1 MYYFSSFYGKE
12 HWVHKSETL
21 RDAATP
27 CSNAKIENP
36 IAWLLKWRP
45 LKTVVPAKRM
55 PRAARHC
62 VSLLHLMSLYH
73 SVDLWW
79 SKRLEGPWQ
88 LPCRNAHPCSD
99 TLGAIIETA
108 LDNLISSSSKCEL
121 LNKSHSMLVNLFPER
136 TLRPSSHTCGIKRP
150 SFQGDAVK
158 VQAWVLI

>member
-1 MYYFSSFYGKE
+1 MYYFSSFYGEK
-12 HWVHKSETL
+12 HRVHKSETL

-62 VSLLHLMSLYH
+62 VSLLHLMQLHH
-73 SVDLWW
+73 SVDLWG
-79 SKRLEGPWQ
+79 SKCLVGPLQ

-99 TLGAIIETA
+99 PLGAIVETA

-121 LNKSHSMLVNLFPER
+121 LSKSHSMLGSLFPER
-136 TLRPSSHTCGIKRP
+136 TLRPSSHTCGIKRS
-150 SFQGDAVK
+150 SFHSDAVK
-158 VQAWVLI
+158 VQAGVLI